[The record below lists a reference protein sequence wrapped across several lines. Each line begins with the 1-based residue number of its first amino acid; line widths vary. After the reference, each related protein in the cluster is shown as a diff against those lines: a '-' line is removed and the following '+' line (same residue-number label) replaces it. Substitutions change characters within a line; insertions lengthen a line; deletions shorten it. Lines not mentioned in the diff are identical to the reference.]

1 MVFLDTIEGYLDTKS
16 SINRNVYEPRIYSF
30 VSFLQNEKCYR

>member
-1 MVFLDTIEGYLDTKS
+1 MIFLDTVERYLDTKS
-16 SINRNVYEPRIYSF
+16 SINRNVYVPRIYSF